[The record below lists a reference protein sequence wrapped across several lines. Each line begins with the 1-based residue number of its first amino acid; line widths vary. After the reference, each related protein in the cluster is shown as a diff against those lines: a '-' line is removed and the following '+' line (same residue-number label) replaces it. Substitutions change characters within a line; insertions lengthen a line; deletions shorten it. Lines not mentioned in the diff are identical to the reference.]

1 MEISI
6 YNDLLNELE
15 FGELEQK
22 LMGMPFNVM
31 EDIINRLAFDPIKE
45 ESNLLVYTFLYG
57 LLCKHETSKLH
68 FLISKLMGVT
78 LNHISNAESIGL
90 YHGLQASRLDPDNID
105 ILEYLLYYNQI
116 PEKPLSDQ
124 IAISFA
130 RQIIDKRPQSI
141 VAKMRIGLY

>member
-6 YNDLLNELE
+6 YIDLLNGLE
-15 FGELEQK
+15 FDKLEQK
-22 LMGMPFNVM
+22 LMEMPFNVM
-31 EDIINRLAFDPIKE
+31 EDIINRLAYDSVKE
-45 ESNLLVYTFLYG
+45 ESNLLVYTFLYY
-57 LLCKHETSKLH
+57 LLCKHETSELH

-78 LNHISNAESIGL
+78 LNHIRNAESIGL

-116 PEKPLSDQ
+116 PEKPLSDK

-130 RQIIDKRPQSI
+130 KQIIDKRPQS
-141 VAKMRIGLY
+141 VAAKMRIGLF